1 MRYFKYNNHTKVLVS
16 LIILFYSCFGVIPVV
31 AQLAAPSKKEVTPNL
46 VLSDNKPLSLR
57 EVAQLTLEN
66 SSAISQARWLADVDK
81 SAYRI
86 AKGQFNLTTTVSSV
100 VDRNR
105 FADVGGPNLD
115 SQNVS
120 GTLSKSFRSG
130 IQSSL
135 TIGAER
141 QDFHKN
147 PSLADTKGVANVN
160 MNAVFPLLKGRGAA
174 SAAANETAAQQKSH
188 AAEFEFYHSV
198 SSTLKDAVNAYWEY
212 KAAISKAQTQVES
225 EERVLKWEKIAATA
239 AAKQEGSWQSAK
251 KKYTR
256 EASYL
261 QGYLADKRR
270 NITEATRQVN
280 ATKGALAIAMGIPA
294 DQLNQ
299 IGLPSEKFP
308 QEWQSVLTGLEQ
320 HPMQANW
327 KEMALDKRLDL
338 QSSKLQQQSAMTLLI
353 KARQDILPQLN
364 AGLNYNYNSLE
375 WGDGLEHYTFTSDR
389 RGNDTMVNLTFSY
402 PLGNDVAK
410 GQRDLASASYQ
421 IQTSQVNNLIRTIYL
436 QIDTATT
443 ELMSQL
449 KAVVETRKAVE
460 TYLPSLEQLAQ
471 MKQDLANDPA
481 TIMNL
486 VELEDRLNKAGLDY
500 TDALLGLSK
509 AVIDLRFQT
518 GTLIAP
524 SQTGERELILED
536 NLNSLPGIQN

>member
-1 MRYFKYNNHTKVLVS
+1 
-16 LIILFYSCFGVIPVV
+16 
-31 AQLAAPSKKEVTPNL
+31 
-46 VLSDNKPLSLR
+46 
-57 EVAQLTLEN
+57 
-66 SSAISQARWLADVDK
+66 
-81 SAYRI
+81 
-86 AKGQFNLTTTVSSV
+86 
-100 VDRNR
+100 
-105 FADVGGPNLD
+105 
-115 SQNVS
+115 
-120 GTLSKSFRSG
+120 
-130 IQSSL
+130 L
-135 TIGAER
+135 TIGADR
-141 QDFHKN
+141 QDFRKK
-147 PSLADTKGVANVN
+147 PSPADTKDVAKVNVN
-160 MNAVFPLLKGRGAA
+160 TVFPLLKGRGSA
-174 SAAANETAAQQKSH
+174 SAAANETAAEQKSR
-188 AAEFEFYHSV
+188 AAEFRFYHSV

-212 KAAISKAQTQVES
+212 KATIFKVQTQVES
-225 EERVLKWEKIAATA
+225 EKRVLKWRETAATA
-239 AAKQEGSWQSAK
+239 AAKQEGSWQNAK
-251 KKYTR
+251 EKYTH
-256 EASYL
+256 EVSYL

-270 NITEATRQVN
+270 NVTEATRQVN
-280 ATKGALAIAMGIPA
+280 ITKGALAIAMGIPA
-294 DQLNQ
+294 AQLNQ
-299 IGLPSEKFP
+299 IGFPSEDFP
-308 QEWQSVLTGLEQ
+308 KEWQSVLTRLEQ

-327 KEMALDKRLDL
+327 KEIALDKRLDL

-375 WGDGLEHYTFTSDR
+375 WGDGLDRYTFTSDM

-410 GQRDLASASYQ
+410 GQRDLASANYQ

-449 KAVVETRKAVE
+449 KAVVETKKAVE
-460 TYLPSLEQLAQ
+460 TYLPSLDQLVQAQ
-471 MKQDLANDPA
+471 QNLASDPA
-481 TIMNL
+481 AIINL

-500 TDALLGLSK
+500 TDALLGLAK